1 MTATTSDRLRRAPAW
16 QRALFTAA
24 CAYEV
29 VAMWTDLPTVTHIVH
44 RNPWLAAPILIGL
57 GIHFIPD
64 EAARRG

>member
-1 MTATTSDRLRRAPAW
+1 MTATTSDRLKRAPAW
-16 QRALFTAA
+16 QRAVFTGA

-44 RNPWLAAPILIGL
+44 RRPWLAPILLAGL

-64 EAARRG
+64 EEARRG